1 MDKEKVM
8 KGEWSLAELYTN
20 YDDPRF
26 AADMSEMDRLIARL
40 EEQSMNLTGD
50 AKELLPRLLET
61 QEQLNEL
68 IEKLMLYVS
77 LRQSACTTD
86 AKASSLM
93 DQLNARLS
101 RTAAPQTRI
110 RQYVAGLEDLEEL
123 IASDPMLKDYAFLLR
138 NTKEDSKYLLDPKCE
153 EIISL
158 YENTGSDAWSS
169 LQSYLTSTVPVE
181 YRGKTITLSD
191 VRNLAYDPDPQVRQD
206 AFHAE
211 LACYDR
217 IKDAVAFSLNSI
229 KLEVLNNCRLRGYES
244 PLAETL
250 HNSRMTAATLDA
262 LLAAIR
268 EYLPRLQPFY
278 RYKAKLLGHEGG
290 LPWYDLFAPL
300 ASSEEKYTKED
311 ARDYLIER
319 FSSFDGELTEMVRT
333 AFDEGWI
340 DFYPR
345 EGKVGGAF
353 CAEAFSIRASRI
365 LTNFAGSFNDVVT
378 LAHELGHAFH
388 NLNLYDNRPLNR
400 DYSMPVAET
409 ASTFN
414 EVLVM
419 NDAIRREA
427 DPRKRR
433 ALMDEQLTGDT
444 QIICDIYSRFR
455 FESAVFEERDD
466 SFLFPPQL
474 CEMMLKAQKEGYG
487 DGLDWAEPHS
497 DLWLCKSHYYS
508 GGLSFYNWPYAFGG
522 LLARGLYACYEKEGA
537 AFVPKY
543 KRFLKA
549 TAVMTAEDAGKV
561 ADIDLTDV
569 DFWRSGLEGLA
580 KEVEQFGEL
589 CKLG

>member
-1 MDKEKVM
+1 MDTEKM
-8 KGEWSLAELYTN
+8 KKGEWSLAELYGG
-20 YDDPRF
+20 YDDPKF
-26 AADMSEMDRLIARL
+26 TADAAELDRLIERSDELSKALSGDPR
-40 EEQSMNLTGD
+40 ENLHRILD
-50 AKELLPRLLET
+50 LW
-61 QEQLNEL
+61 EQLTEL
-68 IEKLMLYVS
+68 SSKLMLYVS

-86 AKASSLM
+86 EKASSLM
-93 DQLNARLS
+93 DQFSGKFSRL
-101 RTAAPQTRI
+101 AAPETLI
-110 RQYVAGLEDLEEL
+110 KQYIAGLEDLDAL
-123 IASDPMLKDYAFLLR
+123 IEADGLLKEYGFMLR
-138 NTKEDSKYLLDPKCE
+138 NIKEDARYLLDARCE

-158 YENTGSDAWSS
+158 YENSGSSAWSN
-169 LQSYLTSTVPVE
+169 LQSYLTSTVPVK
-181 YRGKTITLSD
+181 YRGETITLSD
-191 VRNLAYDPDPQVRQD
+191 VRNLAYDPDPQVRKD

-211 LACYDR
+211 IDCYDR

-229 KLEVLNNCRLRGYES
+229 KLEVLNRCRLKGFES

-250 HNSRMTAATLDA
+250 HASRMTAATLDA

-278 RYKAKLLGHEGG
+278 RYKAKLLGHAGG

-300 ASSEEKYTKED
+300 AAEEEKYTKED
-311 ARDYLIER
+311 ARNYLIER
-319 FSSFDGELTEMVRT
+319 FSAFDGELTEMVRT

-353 CAEAFSIRASRI
+353 CAEAFPIRASRI

-419 NDAIRREA
+419 NDAIRKA
-427 DPRKRR
+427 SDPVKRR
-433 ALMDEQLTGDT
+433 SLMHEQLSGDL

-455 FESAVFEERDD
+455 FESAVFENRDE
-466 SFLFPPQL
+466 SFMFPPQL

-487 DGLDWAEPHS
+487 DGLDWTEPHTYM
-497 DLWLCKSHYYS
+497 WLCKSHYYS

-522 LLARGLYACYEKEGA
+522 MLARGLYACYEREGA
-537 AFVPKY
+537 AFVPRY

-561 ADIDLTDV
+561 AGIDLTDV
-569 DFWRSGLEGLA
+569 NFWRSGLEGLA
-580 KEVEQFGEL
+580 KEVEEFGEL
-589 CKLG
+589 CR

>member
-1 MDKEKVM
+1 MDIEKVN
-8 KGEWSLAELYTN
+8 KGEWSLTELYEG

-26 AADMSEMDRLIARL
+26 EADLREGDRLIALLDR
-40 EEQSMNLTGD
+40 QSR
-50 AKELLPRLLET
+50 ELDGEPLQVLKGLLDT
-61 QEQLNEL
+61 R
-68 IEKLMLYVS
+68 EKLTEVLGKLSLYVS

-86 AKASSLM
+86 PRASSLM
-93 DQLNARLS
+93 DQLSGKFSRL
-101 RTAAPQTRI
+101 AAPQTRADKYI
-110 RQYVAGLEDLEEL
+110 AGLDDLEEL
-123 IASDPMLKDYAFLLR
+123 IAADPFLTEYAYLLR
-138 NTKEDSKYLLDPKCE
+138 CIREDAGHLLDARCE

-158 YENTGSDAWSS
+158 YENSGSGAWGN

-181 YRGKTITLSD
+181 YRGGTITLSE
-191 VRNLAYDPDPQVRQD
+191 VRNLAYDPDPQVRRD
-206 AFHAE
+206 AFRAE
-211 LACYDR
+211 IRAYDR
-217 IKDAVAFSLNSI
+217 IKDAVAFALNSI
-229 KLEVLNNCRLRGYES
+229 KLEVLNRCRLKGFES

-250 HNSRMTAATLDA
+250 HQSHMKKETLDA
-262 LLAAIR
+262 LLGAIQ
-268 EYLPRLQPFY
+268 EYLPRIQPYF
-278 RYKAKLLGHEGG
+278 RHKAGLLGHGGG

-300 ASSEEKYTKED
+300 GSSEEKFSRRD
-311 ARDYLIER
+311 AERYLIDR

-333 AFDEGWI
+333 AFEEGWI
-340 DFYPR
+340 DFEPR

-365 LTNFAGSFNDVVT
+365 LTNFSGSFSDVVT

-388 NLNLYDNRPLNR
+388 NLNLCDNRPLNR

-455 FESAVFEERDD
+455 FESAVFEIRDE
-466 SFLFPPQL
+466 SFLMAPRL
-474 CEMMLKAQKEGYG
+474 CEMMLEAQREGYG
-487 DGLDWAEPHS
+487 DGLDYSEPHPYM
-497 DLWLCKSHYYS
+497 WVCKSHYYS

-522 LLARGLYACYEKEGA
+522 LLARGFYACYEKEGA
-537 AFVPKY
+537 DFVKRY

-549 TAVMTAEDAGKV
+549 TAVTSVEGAGAAV
-561 ADIDLTDV
+561 GIDLTDR
-569 DFWRSGLEGLA
+569 DFWRSGLETLA
-580 KEVEQFGEL
+580 GEIEEFGRL
-589 CKLG
+589 CALG

>member
-1 MDKEKVM
+1 MDKEKVL
-8 KGEWSLAELYTN
+8 KGEWSLAELYAG

-26 AADMSEMDRLIARL
+26 TADVAEMDRLI
-40 EEQSMNLTGD
+40 EEMDRQSRELTGE
-50 AKELLPRLLET
+50 ARELLPRLLKTRE
-61 QEQLNEL
+61 EL
-68 IEKLMLYVS
+68 TELVGKLMLYVS

-93 DQLNARLS
+93 DQLSAKLS

-110 RQYVAGLEDLEEL
+110 EQYVAGLENLEEL
-123 IASDPMLKDYAFLLR
+123 IASDSLLGDYAFLLR
-138 NTKEDSKYLLDPKCE
+138 NTKDAAKYLLDPKCE

-158 YENTGSDAWSS
+158 YENTGSDAWSN
-169 LQSYLTSTVPVE
+169 LQSYLTSTVPVQ
-181 YRGKTITLSD
+181 YRGETITLSD
-191 VRNLAYDPDPQVRQD
+191 VRNLAYDPDPQVRKD

-211 LACYDR
+211 IECYDR

-229 KLEVLNNCRLRGYES
+229 KLEVLNNCRLRGFES
-244 PLAETL
+244 PLDQTL
-250 HNSRMTAATLDA
+250 YESHVSAATLDA
-262 LLAAIR
+262 LLTAIK

-300 ASSEEKYTKED
+300 TADGEKYTKET
-311 ARDYLIER
+311 ARDYLIQR
-319 FSSFDGELTEMVRT
+319 FSSFDSELTEMVRT

-353 CAEAFSIRASRI
+353 CAEAFPIRASRI
-365 LTNFAGSFNDVVT
+365 LTNFAGSFDDVVT

-419 NDAIRREA
+419 NDAIRSA
-427 DPRKRR
+427 GDPIRRR
-433 ALMDEQLTGDT
+433 ALMHEQLSGDL

-455 FESAVFEERDD
+455 FESAVFENRDE
-466 SFLFPPQL
+466 SFMFPPQL
-474 CEMMLKAQKEGYG
+474 CEMMLAAQKEGYG
-487 DGLDWAEPHS
+487 DGLDWTEPN
-497 DLWLCKSHYYS
+497 DYMWLCKSHYYS

-537 AFVPKY
+537 SFVPKY

-549 TAVMTAEDAGKV
+549 AAVMSAEDAGKV

-569 DFWRSGLEGLA
+569 NFWRSGLEGLA
-580 KEVEQFGEL
+580 KEVEEFGEL